1 MAGVGRGG
9 TAGRRKLQNGE
20 SHDFYSSTNVSV
32 VSSEM
37 WHTLCSRNLPA
48 FRRKRL
54 SRSSG

>member
-1 MAGVGRGG
+1 VCVCGG
-9 TAGRRKLQNGE
+9 GGAAGRRKLQNEG

-37 WHTLCSRNLPA
+37 LHTLCSWNLPA